1 MWIGKRA
8 APGDLVVSYNQPEFN
23 SVTGESILKNYFNKT
38 EHNIMTDLLSSAHIA
53 TAGDTATGE
62 AFTIRHAADVSHL
75 VNTSTQARSNSRIV
89 IAIALGG
96 VFLDAYDLGALA
108 FGMKDVTREFGLSPA
123 GAGMVASAIAF
134 GAIVGALIGGY
145 LTDKIGR
152 YRVFMADMLFFV
164 VAALACA
171 LAPNEY
177 VLTAARFVMGL
188 GVGIDLPVAMAFLA
202 EFSKLKGRGNK
213 AASIAMWCPT
223 WYAAISISWLLVL
236 FFYSV
241 LPEAQAGWLWRII
254 LGFGAVPALLIIA
267 IRSRYMSESPVWAAN
282 QGDLQG
288 AAAILR
294 HSYGIN
300 AHVAEDADL
309 SPARPVRRASWRN
322 YGELLKGVYL
332 RRTLLATVTAVASAF
347 AYNAVAFGLP
357 VIISSF
363 LAQSMLTT
371 ILVSLALNLLF
382 AFVGG
387 VLAVRLV
394 PRFGAWKMTVL
405 GYACQFIALMGLALI
420 GRPDDGAQAAVSIAM
435 LALFLFGQGFGPGS
449 HTMTFASLSYPTSL
463 RGVGVGFN
471 QTLMRGSSTA
481 SLFLFP
487 LLSATLG
494 THVFWVIG
502 LAPLAGLIAL
512 MAVRW
517 EPSGYDVDAEDFATE
532 KP

>member
-1 MWIGKRA
+1 
-8 APGDLVVSYNQPEFN
+8 
-23 SVTGESILKNYFNKT
+23 
-38 EHNIMTDLLSSAHIA
+38 MTDLTSKAHVA
-53 TAGDTATGE
+53 TAGSAPLGE
-62 AFTIRHAADVSHL
+62 PITLRQAADVSRL
-75 VNTSTQARSNSRIV
+75 VNTSTQARSNARIV
-89 IAIALGG
+89 IGIALGG

-123 GAGMVASAIAF
+123 GAGMVASSIAF

-152 YRVFMADMLFFV
+152 YRVFMADMFFFV

-171 LAPNEY
+171 FAPNEY

-223 WYAAISISWLLVL
+223 WYAAISISYLLVL
-236 FFYSV
+236 FFYAV
-241 LPEAQAGWLWRII
+241 LPEEHAGWLWRII

-282 QGDLQG
+282 QGDLAG

-294 HSYGIN
+294 SSWGIN
-300 AHVAEDADL
+300 AQVAEDADL
-309 SPARPVRRASWRN
+309 SPAKPVRRASWRN

-332 RRTLLATVTAVASAF
+332 RRTVLATVIAVASAF

-357 VIISSF
+357 VILSSF

-382 AFVGG
+382 AFTGG
-387 VLAVRLV
+387 LLAVRLV
-394 PRFGAWKMTVL
+394 PRFGAWRMTVL
-405 GYACQFIALMGLALI
+405 GYACQLAALVGLALV
-420 GRPDDGAQAAVSIAM
+420 GRPDDGSEAALSIAM
-435 LALFLFGQGFGPGS
+435 LALFLLGQGFGPGS
-449 HTMTFASLSYPTSL
+449 HSMTFASLSYPTSL

-471 QTLMRGSSTA
+471 QTLMRASSTL

-487 LLSATLG
+487 LLSAALSTG
-494 THVFWVIG
+494 VFWIIA

-512 MAVRW
+512 LAIRW
-517 EPSGYDVDAEDFATE
+517 EPSGYDVDAEDFA
-532 KP
+532 

>member
-1 MWIGKRA
+1 
-8 APGDLVVSYNQPEFN
+8 
-23 SVTGESILKNYFNKT
+23 
-38 EHNIMTDLLSSAHIA
+38 MTDFTSPAHVA
-53 TAGDTATGE
+53 TAGSAPLGE
-62 AFTIRHAADVSHL
+62 PVTLRQAADVSRL
-75 VNTSTQARSNSRIV
+75 VNTSTQARSNARIV
-89 IAIALGG
+89 IGIALGG

-123 GAGMVASAIAF
+123 GAGMVASSIAF

-152 YRVFMADMLFFV
+152 YRVFMADMFFFV

-171 LAPNEY
+171 FAPNEY

-223 WYAAISISWLLVL
+223 WYAAISISYLLVL
-236 FFYSV
+236 FFYAV
-241 LPEAQAGWLWRII
+241 LPDEHAGWLWRII

-282 QGDLQG
+282 QGDLAG

-294 HSYGIN
+294 SSYGIN
-300 AHVAEDADL
+300 AQVAKDADL
-309 SPARPVRRASWRN
+309 SPAKPVRRASWRN
-322 YGELLKGVYL
+322 YGELLKGIYL
-332 RRTLLATVTAVASAF
+332 RRTLLATVIAVASAF

-357 VIISSF
+357 VILSSF

-382 AFVGG
+382 AFTGG
-387 VLAVRLV
+387 LLAVRLV

-405 GYACQFIALMGLALI
+405 GYACQLAALVGLALV
-420 GRPDDGAQAAVSIAM
+420 GRPDNGDQAAISIAM
-435 LALFLFGQGFGPGS
+435 LALFLLGQGFGPGS
-449 HTMTFASLSYPTSL
+449 HSMTFASLSYPTSL

-471 QTLMRGSSTA
+471 QTLMRASSTL

-487 LLSATLG
+487 LLSAALSTD
-494 THVFWVIG
+494 VFWVIA

-512 MAVRW
+512 LAIRW
-517 EPSGYDVDAEDFATE
+517 EPSGYDVDAEDFA
-532 KP
+532 

>member
-1 MWIGKRA
+1 
-8 APGDLVVSYNQPEFN
+8 
-23 SVTGESILKNYFNKT
+23 
-38 EHNIMTDLLSSAHIA
+38 MTDLASSAHVAIA
-53 TAGDTATGE
+53 GSAPTGE
-62 AFTIRHAADVSHL
+62 AFTIRRAADVSHL
-75 VNTSTQARSNSRIV
+75 VNTSTQARSNARIV
-89 IAIALGG
+89 IGIALGG

-108 FGMKDVTREFGLSPA
+108 FGMKDVTKEFGLSPT

-134 GAIVGALIGGY
+134 GAIVGALLGGY

-152 YRVFMADMLFFV
+152 YRVFMADMFFFV
-164 VAALACA
+164 FAALACA
-171 LAPNEY
+171 FAPNEY

-202 EFSKLKGRGNK
+202 EFSRLKGRGNK

-223 WYAAISISWLLVL
+223 WYAAISISYLLVL

-241 LPEAQAGWLWRII
+241 LPEAHSGLLWRII
-254 LGFGAVPALLIIA
+254 LGFGAVPAILIIC

-282 QGDLQG
+282 QGDLKG

-294 HSYGIN
+294 SSYGIN

-309 SPARPVRRASWRN
+309 TPATPTRKASWRN

-332 RRTLLATVTAVASAF
+332 RRTILATVTAIASAF

-387 VLAVRLV
+387 ILAVRLV
-394 PRFGAWKMTVL
+394 PKFGAWKMTTL
-405 GYACQFIALMGLALI
+405 GYSFQFAALIGLALV
-420 GRPDDGAQAAVSIAM
+420 GRPADGAEAAVSIGM
-435 LALFLFGQGFGPGS
+435 LALFLLGQGFGPGS

-471 QTLMRGSSTA
+471 QTLMRASSTA

-487 LLSATLG
+487 LLSAAFSTD
-494 THVFWVIG
+494 VFWIIA

-512 MAVRW
+512 LVIRW
-517 EPSGYDVDAEDFATE
+517 EPSGYDVDAEDFAQDTRG
-532 KP
+532 